1 MMNAT
6 TFFFPISEQ
15 NDLCAQ
21 GPAPKKIRIDPDLL
35 HSVPTPPLTKK
46 PPTPVNIQTGLNE
59 TRFFLDNQAPVRIAQ
74 AALGTLSPGKF
85 SDDFELL
92 EESDFK
98 RFRNS
103 DYLLEL
109 QENRLANTVCSI
121 LTDTPVSQVK
131 QDLADLFL
139 PKYFRI
145 LLTERIRDLGGC
157 NRINPSTK
165 EILKPFIRFFLKKPD
180 NITPT
185 FILRDVKKWIET
197 QLEASPYRE
206 GRKFLLELLDEFE
219 DFFLKAEQRVSSLIQ
234 PSLDPDSPD
243 FRTGCNFWVRFLSVR
258 PEIDGIFV
266 HLFKD
271 NPLFLEQVKLEMQ
284 ALATSGALDK
294 SLSFHLADTFVVRSE
309 NEDFLHL
316 VINESF
322 EKIQCFMY
330 EHLSRDPLCAKWFPK
345 APLTPFQLTSL
356 DAPLP
361 GLMGL
366 FIQKV
371 FSSYNPYIILLK
383 KRILIEFAALKMEPL
398 KPDCT
403 LSEFRSSFEE
413 ALNSF
418 AIKKWSFDDQKFRCI
433 LDPVELFDAVLI
445 EPSQNTFALS
455 RRFWS
460 ILFTLQPECTKYAAV
475 KKLSSQSKFLFQ
487 DPT

>member
-6 TFFFPISEQ
+6 TFFIPIPKQS
-15 NDLCAQ
+15 DLCPQ
-21 GPAPKKIRIDPDLL
+21 GPALKKIRIDLDPL
-35 HSVPTPPLTKK
+35 HFTPTPPSTKK
-46 PPTPVNIQTGLNE
+46 PLTPVNIKTDLNE
-59 TRFFLDNQAPVRIAQ
+59 TRFFFDNQAPVRIAE

-85 SDDFELL
+85 LNDSELY
-92 EESDFK
+92 EESDFN

-109 QENRLANTVCSI
+109 QENRLANTVSSI
-121 LTDTPVSQVK
+121 LTDTPVSLVK

-157 NRINPSTK
+157 NRINLDTK
-165 EILKPFIRFFLKKPD
+165 EILKPFIRFFLKEPD

-197 QLEASPYRE
+197 QLKASPYRE
-206 GRKFLLELLDEFE
+206 GREFLLQLLDEFE
-219 DFFLKAEQRVSSLIQ
+219 ELFLKAEQRASSLIQ
-234 PSLDPDSPD
+234 PPLDPESPH

-294 SLSFHLADTFVVRSE
+294 SLSYHLADTFVVRAE

-330 EHLSRDPLCAKWFPK
+330 GHVSRDPLCRKWFPT
-345 APLTPFQLTSL
+345 APLTPFQLTSF

-371 FSSYNPYIILLK
+371 FSSYNPNIALLK
-383 KRILIEFAALKMEPL
+383 KRILIEYAALKMEPL
-398 KPDCT
+398 KPNCT

-418 AIKKWSFDDQKFRCI
+418 AIKKWDFDAQKFRCI
-433 LDPVELFDAVLI
+433 LDPIELFDTVLI
-445 EPSQNTFALS
+445 EPSQNTLALS

-460 ILFTLQPECTKYAAV
+460 ILFSQQPECAKYASV
-475 KKLSSQSKFLFQ
+475 KKLCSQSKFLLQ
-487 DPT
+487 EPT